1 MIVLCNDDGFRA
13 AGIRAIYKELAKFS
27 EVVIVAPETEQ
38 SAMGHA
44 ITLTQ
49 PLKVRKIEEDNEFI
63 GYAINGTPADCIK
76 LATTVLFEQPPEM
89 VVSGVNQGG
98 NLGTCAIYSGTVSA
112 ATEATIEGIPA
123 IAVSLNSFDNS
134 DFEFSAK
141 FGARLAKIVLK
152 NGLPDGVSLNVNIPA
167 VPYSEIK
174 GVSITRQGK
183 SRVIETFD
191 KRVDPRKNTYYWYA
205 GFSEYQSSWIVDEG
219 DDEADCFQVSNN
231 YISITP
237 IHFDLTSYKAMDEL
251 KNWDIPL

>member
-1 MIVLCNDDGFRA
+1 MIVLCNDDGFQA
-13 AGIRAIYKELAKFS
+13 VGIRAIYKELAKLY

-49 PLKVRKIEEDNEFI
+49 PLKVRRVVEHGEFI
-63 GYAINGTPADCIK
+63 GYAVNGTPADCIK
-76 LATTVLFEQPPEM
+76 IATTVLFEKPPSM
-89 VVSGVNQGG
+89 VVSGINQGG

-112 ATEATIEGIPA
+112 ATEASIEGIPA
-123 IAVSLNSFDNS
+123 IAISLDSFENSNFN
-134 DFEFSAK
+134 FAAK
-141 FGARLAKIVLK
+141 FGAKLTKIILK
-152 NGLPDGVSLNVNIPA
+152 NGLPDGVALNVNIPA
-167 VPYSEIK
+167 VPESEVK

-191 KRVDPRKNTYYWYA
+191 KRVDPRNNTYYWMA
-205 GFSEYQSSWIVDEG
+205 GEMRFDEV

-237 IHFDLTSYKAMDEL
+237 IHFDLTSYKAIDKL
-251 KNWDIPL
+251 KSWDISL

>member
-1 MIVLCNDDGFRA
+1 MIVLCNDDGFNA
-13 AGIRAIYKELAKFS
+13 SGIRSIYKELAKFS
-27 EVVIVAPETEQ
+27 DVVIVAPETEQ

-49 PLKVRKIEEDNEFI
+49 PLKVRKIEEGNEFI

-89 VVSGVNQGG
+89 VVSGINQGG

-112 ATEATIEGIPA
+112 ATEATIEGVPA
-123 IAVSLNSFDNS
+123 IAVSLNSFENS
-134 DFEFSAK
+134 DFGFAAE

-167 VPYSEIK
+167 GPYSEIK

-191 KRVDPRKNTYYWYA
+191 KRVDPRKNIYYWYA
-205 GFSEYQSSWIVDEG
+205 GEMRIDEV

-237 IHFDLTSYKAMDEL
+237 IHFDLTSYKAIDEL

>member
-13 AGIRAIYKELAKFS
+13 VGIRTIYKELSKHFK
-27 EVVIVAPETEQ
+27 VVIVAPETEQ

-63 GYAINGTPADCIK
+63 GYAVNGTPADCIK
-76 LATTVLFEQPPEM
+76 LATTVLFDQPPEM

-123 IAVSLNSFDNS
+123 IAVSLNSFENS
-134 DFEFSAK
+134 NFGFAAE
-141 FGARLAKIVLK
+141 FGAKMAKIVLK
-152 NGLPDGVSLNVNIPA
+152 NGLPDGVSLNINIPA

-191 KRVDPRKNTYYWYA
+191 KRVDPRNNVYYWYA
-205 GFSEYQSSWIVDEG
+205 GEMRIDEVDEA
-219 DDEADCFQVSNN
+219 ADCFQVSNN

-237 IHFDLTSYKAMDEL
+237 IHFDLTSYKAIDEL
-251 KNWDIPL
+251 KNWGISL